1 MTLDITNSII
11 KGIKNVKPENQPD
24 DHGFPFDKTQPIHAH
39 NFPISKVTEW
49 YAFGYRIVN
58 GKKVYDWITKRLP
71 TGHAFIPDL
80 DQCIKLQSKQ
90 IY

>member
-1 MTLDITNSII
+1 MSKLDLSNII
-11 KGIKNVKPENQPD
+11 KGVKSVKKENRPD

-39 NFPISKVTEW
+39 NFPLSKVTEW
-49 YAFGYRIVN
+49 YAFGYRKVN

-80 DQCIKLQSKQ
+80 DQCIEIKSKQ